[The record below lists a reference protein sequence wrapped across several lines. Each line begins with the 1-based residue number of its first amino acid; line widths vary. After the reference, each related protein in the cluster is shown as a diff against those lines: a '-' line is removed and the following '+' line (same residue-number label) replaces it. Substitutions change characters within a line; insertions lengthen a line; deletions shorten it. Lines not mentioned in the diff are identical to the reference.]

1 MPGSSEL
8 SVTEYAVLGILA
20 EATSHGFAVAKEL
33 AANAEVGRILTVRRP
48 LVYRALDRLVDQGLA
63 EPVTTE
69 KSDSG
74 PNRTIHRVTRSG
86 RARLRRWLGEPVAHV
101 RDMRIEFLLKLAILR
116 RSGTSPADL
125 VRAQKDSLQPTLEAL
140 DDPQTDDHVE
150 IWRRHNARAAGAFLD
165 ELEKMYR

>member
-20 EATSHGFAVAKEL
+20 EGPSHGFAVAKEL
-33 AANAEVGRILTVRRP
+33 GANAEVGRILTVRRP
-48 LVYRALDRLVDQGLA
+48 LVYRALDRLVDHGLA

-69 KSDSG
+69 RSDSG
-74 PNRTIHRVTRSG
+74 PDRTIHRVTGRG
-86 RARLRRWLGEPVAHV
+86 RARLRRWLTEPVAHV

-116 RSGTSPADL
+116 RSDTSPARL
-125 VRAQKDSLQPTLEAL
+125 VRAQKDSLQSTLEAL

-165 ELEKMYR
+165 ELERMYG